1 MKKSRSLLLTAI
13 ALSGAISLAIS
24 IIISFLAPEAAFAAG
39 RSRHAAKSSARNS
52 AQSSVMNGSA
62 PKLAIVNTPAAGVFA
77 KTSESSERVSEVL
90 LGDEFRVTSLSRGW
104 ACGTIPSQKGYK
116 GCLLAKN
123 LIFPKKDDFFRNS
136 SFLQV
141 KEKRSLLTLAN
152 GTTLP
157 VNVSTRLPVTGRTG
171 ETFEVLLPDGSTGS
185 LQASACVLEDE
196 NFGRHVA
203 PEDIM
208 NAAAFLGAD
217 YKWGGITASGMDCS
231 GFVYTVFRMNGIL
244 LKRDSYMQADEGR
257 EIPMSDLQAGD
268 LLFFKSKNGK
278 RISHVGIYIGYGNF
292 IHASKSM
299 NSVTISSLDGPFK
312 KNLAAVRRILKTAK
326 SQELRA

>member
-1 MKKSRSLLLTAI
+1 MKKLTSLFLAAI
-13 ALSGAISLAIS
+13 SISWAISLTL
-24 IIISFLAPEAAFAAG
+24 SFLAPEAAFAAG
-39 RSRHAAKSSARNS
+39 RGRHAAKNAVRNSTQSSAMKS
-52 AQSSVMNGSA
+52 AINGDT
-62 PKLAIVNTPAAGVFA
+62 KRLAIVNSPVAGVFA
-77 KTSESSERVSEVL
+77 KTSAASERVSEVL
-90 LGDEFRVTSLSRGW
+90 LGDEFRVTSVRRGW

-116 GCLLAKN
+116 GCVLAKN

-141 KEKRSLLTLAN
+141 KEKRSILTLAN

-157 VNVSTRLPVTGRTG
+157 VNVSTRLPMTKRTG
-171 ETFEVLLPDGSTGS
+171 DTFEVLLPDGSTGT

-196 NFGRHVA
+196 NFGRHVL

-231 GFVYTVFRMNGIL
+231 GFVYTVFRMNGIF

-257 EIPMSDLQAGD
+257 EIPLDDLQAGD

-278 RISHVGIYIGYGNF
+278 RISHVGIYIGDGNF
-292 IHASKSM
+292 IHASKSR
-299 NSVTISSLDGPFK
+299 NAVTISSLDGKFK
-312 KNLAAVRRILKTAK
+312 KSLTAVRRILKTAK